1 MAFLFELASGVRAE
15 LASGVRALFS
25 RRPASLLDMP
35 DDVLERIGHYLAVL
49 DTKRTNCGTP
59 RLKYH
64 YVNRRLYRIFRPRW
78 FRHLDLAFDKQGDE
92 RNLIEKLLWAADI
105 RRFVTSAK
113 VTLSKEEAEVEAIA
127 LGVLVHLEQLEIA
140 MEPNG
145 WNHRGWIPN
154 AAHDAALASLAGRF
168 PGLRVLTCGQ
178 YTTTDDDSIL
188 ELKRSPLPQSLSTF
202 GIRIYDSS
210 LLSTALPDVRVI
222 SMVAVLSKMNPPQV
236 SLPWY
241 TLQTLSVGLSL
252 SLAYNR
258 WLAETLEIA
267 TRDGTETIPLRHLK
281 VWATPYEQT
290 AKAYLPDLGSIESIL
305 RLLTMSDLKT
315 LQLKF
320 GIAATAAMEHI
331 ALSAL
336 QSLDLR
342 FECDVLGENCF
353 LDLVGGLV
361 KAAPHLVR
369 LVVDATD
376 LFCPTAEHA
385 LARLRLSA
393 WNLARQHPQVRALSL
408 LAAESQ
414 IIDFRTWRIRG
425 SVDAWVRW
433 TRRSPLDAFAVDVWY
448 FYEAPEDV

>member
-1 MAFLFELASGVRAE
+1 MRAE

-267 TRDGTETIPLRHLK
+267 VRPIYAASQFCRTDEFLRPVDSRWNRNNSTPPPQGVGDAVRANCEGLPARSRLHREHSPPPHNERPQDAAVEVRHRCDRRDGAHCAFRPAEPR
-281 VWATPYEQT
+281 
-290 AKAYLPDLGSIESIL
+290 S
-305 RLLTMSDLKT
+305 
-315 LQLKF
+315 
-320 GIAATAAMEHI
+320 
-331 ALSAL
+331 
-336 QSLDLR
+336 SL
-342 FECDVLGENCF
+342 
-353 LDLVGGLV
+353 
-361 KAAPHLVR
+361 
-369 LVVDATD
+369 
-376 LFCPTAEHA
+376 
-385 LARLRLSA
+385 
-393 WNLARQHPQVRALSL
+393 
-408 LAAESQ
+408 
-414 IIDFRTWRIRG
+414 
-425 SVDAWVRW
+425 
-433 TRRSPLDAFAVDVWY
+433 
-448 FYEAPEDV
+448 